1 MVNISEALTD
11 STSGTIIAI
20 EVSTGSRSD
29 LFPSGYNPWRKTLGC
44 QISAQPVDG
53 KANIAIISLI
63 ATVLNLSRN
72 DVSIVSGAIS
82 SQKKV
87 LVRGLSAEIVKSRIE
102 SIVPG

>member
-1 MVNISEALTD
+1 MVNISEALKD

-20 EVSTGSRSD
+20 EVSTGSRTD

-102 SIVPG
+102 TIVPG

>member
-87 LVRGLSAEIVKSRIE
+87 LVWGLSAEIVKSKIE
-102 SIVPG
+102 AIVPG

>member
-87 LVRGLSAEIVKSRIE
+87 LVRGLSAEIVKSKIE
-102 SIVPG
+102 AIVPG